1 MNSSA
6 QTVVRGVTVLEPIT
20 LNEPDSS
27 DPVGACEG
35 VVWAQPVMANASAS
49 IATDDMMFNR
59 FINLDFKYFSPL
71 ISFNNVNT
79 YFL

>member
-1 MNSSA
+1 
-6 QTVVRGVTVLEPIT
+6 
-20 LNEPDSS
+20 
-27 DPVGACEG
+27 